1 MTSTSALLLLAD
13 RLRARSQQREIG
25 WSDIGGCRRRTRYKI
40 DGYEPVNQ
48 VSSVV
53 AMIGTAVHE
62 QLKQVLEALD
72 MPAEWEVE
80 YAGIKGHFDRYEAE
94 HRRVVDT
101 KTTTSRWLESIKL
114 HGPPF
119 AHIWQCSGY
128 CAALLT
134 QGIPVDTFR
143 IDYLCRDTGE
153 EWQYEQ
159 YFNMKDIR
167 DALEWLDDVRTVP
180 FDLVPRDYEPDSSW
194 CKGCPFGGPDGGI
207 CWAGGM
213 PDRDPRSVIIV
224 EGADVA
230 AAGAELRSLRK
241 QIKDLGN
248 QADRLRGVLDGV
260 RPDDITKTVRLGD
273 SDVYVKF
280 SIMANGNYQMRFVAP
295 PQKKPVR

>member
-13 RLRARSQQREIG
+13 QLRARSAQREIG

-40 DGYEPVNQ
+40 DGYEPVNRM
-48 VSSVV
+48 SSVT

-62 QLKQVLEALD
+62 QLKTVLDALG

-80 YAGIKGHFDRYEAE
+80 YADIKGHFDRYEPE

-119 AHIWQCSGY
+119 SHIWQCSGY

-134 QGIPVDTFR
+134 QDPPVPVETFR

-159 YFNMKDIR
+159 YFSMRDIR
-167 DALEWLDDVRTVP
+167 DALEWLDDVKSVP
-180 FDLVPRDYEPDSSW
+180 FDLVPRDYEPDSAW
-194 CKGCPFGGPDGGI
+194 CQGCPFGGPDGGL
-207 CWAGGM
+207 CWSGGV
-213 PDRDPRSVIIV
+213 PERDRRSVLLA
-224 EGADVA
+224 EGAE
-230 AAGAELRSLRK
+230 AGQTADDLFQTRK
-241 QIKDLGN
+241 QIKDLK
-248 QADRLRGVLDGV
+248 AKEVRLKGILDGL
-260 RPDDITKTVRLGD
+260 RPDDTDVVIQAGD
-273 SDVYVKF
+273 RYLSW
-280 SIMANGNYQMRFVAP
+280 SPTSRGWQLRFTSP
-295 PQKKPVR
+295 PQKKPV